1 MRRADALF
9 CQNRPRQ
16 NTGDSI
22 ASSYSHHRSIKPTR
36 SPRRSMRKQAE
47 DSDGSEPDDIQEQ
60 AGSSEPEGED
70 EIEEYQLEE
79 SEVDSEEDRLVVEP
93 EVKSKA
99 LQQHR
104 PVSRR

>member
-1 MRRADALF
+1 MRCADSLS

-16 NTGDSI
+16 SRGDSI

-47 DSDGSEPDDIQEQ
+47 DSDGSEPDGIQEQ

-93 EVKSKA
+93 EVISKA